1 MFITAC
7 TVIFSP
13 LQFLCILL
21 LGEKFVQV
29 QTTAKAPRSQPVSQT
44 GASSSRGMA
53 GGSVSLPERPSGLRR
68 MCLNPHPSVPIT
80 LNLPLLTPKS
90 KSCCR
95 QLAVPEAL
103 LPAEALKTL
112 PLPSSCTSAAPRVT
126 TTVVPSCLGQ
136 LKNSEGTSLVV
147 QWLRLRLPLQGLQVQ
162 SLVGKLRSHMLC
174 SQKIRT

>member
-1 MFITAC
+1 MSRC
-7 TVIFSP
+7 KPQQRLPGPSLSHRQGPP
-13 LQFLCILL
+13 LQ
-21 LGEKFVQV
+21 
-29 QTTAKAPRSQPVSQT
+29 
-44 GASSSRGMA
+44 GAWLVGLFPYQRDPQ
-53 GGSVSLPERPSGLRR
+53 GSR

-112 PLPSSCTSAAPRVT
+112 PLPSSCTAAAPRVT